1 MNFKDFAD
9 RALCILFPRRCRYC
23 GEVIEPREMLCD
35 GCKKNLPRITE
46 PVCLLCG
53 CSRADCVCK
62 SKKNFYDAVTAP
74 FYYEGAIVKAIDR
87 MKFHDKA
94 FMADVLGEDML
105 KTVNAVYSDKHFDL
119 VCFVPFSKTDK
130 KSREFNHSELLAHK
144 IADGL
149 KLKCADIIEKIYDV
163 PTQHSLG
170 SEERK
175 GNVFGIFDVTD
186 AERVKDK
193 TVLLV
198 DDIKTT
204 GATLNE
210 CAKMLKL
217 SGAKEVL
224 CVTFAVTKK
233 RKKAKKVDSLR

>member
-1 MNFKDFAD
+1 MDFKDFAD
-9 RALCILFPRRCRYC
+9 KALCILFPRRCRYC
-23 GEVIEPREMLCD
+23 GEVIEPRETLCD
-35 GCKKNLPRITE
+35 RCKKDLPRITP

-53 CSRADCVCK
+53 CSKADCVCK
-62 SKKNFYDAVTAP
+62 GKKNFYDAVAAP
-74 FYYEGAIVKAIDR
+74 FYYEGAAVKAIDR
-87 MKFHDKA
+87 MKFQNKA
-94 FMADVLGEDML
+94 FMADILGEDML
-105 KTVNAVYSDKHFDL
+105 KTVSDVYTDRRFDL
-119 VCFVPFSKTDK
+119 VCFVPFSKSDK
-130 KSREFNHSELLAHK
+130 KSREFNHSELIARK
-144 IADGL
+144 IADVL
-149 KLKCADIIEKIYDV
+149 KAECADIIEKIYDV

-170 SEERK
+170 REERK
-175 GNVFGIFDVTD
+175 GNVFGIFEVAD
-186 AERVKDK
+186 AEKARDK

-233 RKKAKKVDSLR
+233 AKKAKKVDSLH

>member
-1 MNFKDFAD
+1 MNFRDFAD

-23 GEVIEPREMLCD
+23 GAVIEPSETLCD
-35 GCKKNLPRITE
+35 GCKNDLPRIT
-46 PVCLLCG
+46 PPACLFCG
-53 CSRADCVCK
+53 CAQADCVCK
-62 SKKNFYDAVTAP
+62 SKKNFYDAVAAP

-105 KTVNAVYSDKHFDL
+105 KTVNNVYSDRHFDL
-119 VCFVPFSKTDK
+119 VCFVPFSQSDK
-130 KSREFNHSELLAHK
+130 KSREFNHSELIAHK

-149 KLKCADIIEKIYDV
+149 HAECADIIEKIYDV

-170 SEERK
+170 REERK
-175 GNVFGIFDVTD
+175 GNVFGVFEISD
-186 AERVKDK
+186 AERAKDK

-217 SGAKEVL
+217 SGAKEVS